1 MQVDWSCG
9 YASCHH
15 VIRVMLGL
23 EPTAIRSVVSTF
35 RFSSLVYLCKWDGCS
50 IVHFVV
56 GDSMPGWLVPPDML

>member
-1 MQVDWSCG
+1 
-9 YASCHH
+9 
-15 VIRVMLGL
+15 MLGL